1 MKNLSTMSSTQLDN
15 IKFILTDIDD
25 TLTTEGRLKSDAY
38 NAMERLSLSGYKV
51 IPVTGRCAGWCDHIA
66 RMWPVDGVVGENGA
80 FFYQYDHMN
89 KKMHNVYSQTE
100 VERQSNFKLLHE
112 IKDTVLSCVSGTAV
126 ASDQDYR
133 VTDLAIDFAEDVPK
147 LSIDKINEIVDI
159 AENNG
164 ATAKVSSIHVN
175 CWIGEHNK
183 LTTSLKILKESFG
196 LNDEEMQSK
205 TLFVG
210 DSPNDSMMFGFFN
223 NSIGVAN
230 VVDMMH
236 KIDSPPKY
244 ITSKYSGEGFV
255 ERADLILKDN

>member
-100 VERQSNFKLLHE
+100 VER
-112 IKDTVLSCVSGTAV
+112 AV
-126 ASDQDYR
+126 
-133 VTDLAIDFAEDVPK
+133 
-147 LSIDKINEIVDI
+147 
-159 AENNG
+159 
-164 ATAKVSSIHVN
+164 
-175 CWIGEHNK
+175 
-183 LTTSLKILKESFG
+183 
-196 LNDEEMQSK
+196 
-205 TLFVG
+205 
-210 DSPNDSMMFGFFN
+210 
-223 NSIGVAN
+223 
-230 VVDMMH
+230 
-236 KIDSPPKY
+236 
-244 ITSKYSGEGFV
+244 
-255 ERADLILKDN
+255 

>member
-100 VERQSNFKLLHE
+100 LQRQSNFKLLHQ
-112 IKDTVLSCVSGTAV
+112 IKDTVLSSVSGTAV

-147 LSIDKINEIVDI
+147 L
-159 AENNG
+159 
-164 ATAKVSSIHVN
+164 
-175 CWIGEHNK
+175 
-183 LTTSLKILKESFG
+183 
-196 LNDEEMQSK
+196 
-205 TLFVG
+205 
-210 DSPNDSMMFGFFN
+210 
-223 NSIGVAN
+223 
-230 VVDMMH
+230 
-236 KIDSPPKY
+236 
-244 ITSKYSGEGFV
+244 
-255 ERADLILKDN
+255 